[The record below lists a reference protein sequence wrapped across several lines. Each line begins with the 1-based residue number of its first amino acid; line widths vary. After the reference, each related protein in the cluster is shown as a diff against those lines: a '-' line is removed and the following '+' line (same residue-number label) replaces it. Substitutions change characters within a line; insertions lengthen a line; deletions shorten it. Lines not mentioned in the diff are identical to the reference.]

1 MNLKAKNLPILKKKK
16 NDSSG
21 QKNKL
26 GLNLR
31 TKKGQF
37 TNVIG
42 ERGGSSETRADSTD
56 SGLSSSH
63 DKDSLVDFSQ
73 SLENLLVGLSTEG
86 ITKATAMSASDKVI
100 NTIMIRPLILDKEL

>member
-1 MNLKAKNLPILKKKK
+1 MNNYYI
-16 NDSSG
+16 SG